1 MNGNWMDYAGKW
13 VKGAKRLSQSVWG
26 NDAIPFVVQYAGC
39 QVRAAAHP
47 HAHSTT
53 ASRRCA
59 RCHRAQ
65 EDATPRVLGS
75 LAAGPHT
82 SGARVSSTRALASS
96 PRPCPRRGA
105 SVPQMCRGHSENG
118 TWHDGGVKKCHNAF
132 LEAYTFGDDQVLNAL
147 GLRHLSMETHLV
159 RANVG
164 SELHQ
169 RHQRMTRCLP
179 YALVAPPP
187 SSRA

>member
-1 MNGNWMDYAGKW
+1 
-13 VKGAKRLSQSVWG
+13 
-26 NDAIPFVVQYAGC
+26 
-39 QVRAAAHP
+39 
-47 HAHSTT
+47 
-53 ASRRCA
+53 
-59 RCHRAQ
+59 
-65 EDATPRVLGS
+65 
-75 LAAGPHT
+75 
-82 SGARVSSTRALASS
+82 
-96 PRPCPRRGA
+96 
-105 SVPQMCRGHSENG
+105 MCRGHSENG

-179 YALVAPPP
+179 YVLAAPPP